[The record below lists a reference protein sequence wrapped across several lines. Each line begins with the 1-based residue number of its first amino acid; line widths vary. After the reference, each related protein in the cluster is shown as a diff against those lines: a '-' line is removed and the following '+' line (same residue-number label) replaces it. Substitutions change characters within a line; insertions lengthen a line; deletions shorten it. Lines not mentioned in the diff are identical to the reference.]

1 MKDVEY
7 STDIVANE
15 HVNNITK
22 EKASILYLNES
33 CTRYIL

>member
-7 STDIVANE
+7 STNIVANK
-15 HVNNITK
+15 HANNITK
-22 EKASILYLNES
+22 EKASILYLNEA